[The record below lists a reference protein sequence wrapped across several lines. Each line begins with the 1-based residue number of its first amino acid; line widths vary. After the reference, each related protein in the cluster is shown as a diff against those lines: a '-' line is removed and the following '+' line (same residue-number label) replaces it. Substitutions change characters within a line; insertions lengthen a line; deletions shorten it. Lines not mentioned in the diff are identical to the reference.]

1 MLHKF
6 VFHLDKSFRGTRRAT
21 IANLRW
27 FEYQNLARFL
37 EINISTRKIFR
48 KDWDCCKLLSSSIC
62 SSNLYAHSFRYLFF
76 FLKNYL
82 PVQNVIIPR
91 YPTKDRVVIV
101 VNQDVWIRGALNIH
115 KYKAQNTGL
124 DLESSQVQLGST
136 IQLASWNSVLD
147 VTRRYTIQIGNS
159 DPSVREKGWRKRFD
173 YYEISSSLHSDSRP
187 RIRTGGEE
195 RDKKIVVLIY
205 RYVQISIRDNFI
217 RRKW

>member
-1 MLHKF
+1 MLT
-6 VFHLDKSFRGTRRAT
+6 VFD
-21 IANLRW
+21 
-27 FEYQNLARFL
+27 
-37 EINISTRKIFR
+37 IF
-48 KDWDCCKLLSSSIC
+48 
-62 SSNLYAHSFRYLFF
+62 FF

-82 PVQNVIIPR
+82 LVQNVIIPR